1 MGAEDDC
8 VFCQI
13 VAGAFPAEFVHTDER
28 TVAFMDIN
36 PSARGHVLVVPRTHT
51 TDLHDIDPEDL
62 VACMRTAKA
71 VASTAVDVLG
81 ADGVNILQN
90 TGQAAGQ
97 AVFHFHIHVIPRYG
111 GDGLRSILSPRPGD
125 PQEIAAAAAAIRG
138 D

>member
-1 MGAEDDC
+1 MTAKDDC

-13 VAGAFPAEFVHTDER
+13 VAGAFPATVVHTDER

-36 PSARGHVLVVPRTHT
+36 PSARGHVLVVPRTHS

-62 VACMRTAKA
+62 VACMQTAKL
-71 VASTAVDVLG
+71 VASTTVNALG

-97 AVFHFHIHVIPRYG
+97 AVFHFHIHVIPRYAS
-111 GDGLRSILSPRPGD
+111 DGLRSILSPQPGD
-125 PQEIAAAAAAIRG
+125 PQEIAAIAAAIRG

>member
-1 MGAEDDC
+1 MPPEGDC

-13 VAGAFPAEFVHTDER
+13 VAGAFSATFVHTDDR
-28 TVAFMDIN
+28 TMAFMDIN
-36 PSARGHVLVVPRTHT
+36 PSARGHVLVVPRTHS

-62 VACMRTAKA
+62 VACMHTAKA
-71 VASTAVDVLG
+71 VASRAVDGLG

-97 AVFHFHIHVIPRYG
+97 AVFHFHIHVLPRYA

-125 PQEIAAAAAAIRG
+125 PQ
-138 D
+138 

>member
-13 VAGAFPAEFVHTDER
+13 VAGAFPATFVHTDDR
-28 TVAFMDIN
+28 TMAFMDIN
-36 PSARGHVLVVPRTHT
+36 PSARGHVLVVPRTHS
-51 TDLHDIDPEDL
+51 TDVHDIDPDDL
-62 VACMRTAKA
+62 VACMRTAK
-71 VASTAVDVLG
+71 VLASSAVDALG

-97 AVFHFHIHVIPRYG
+97 AVFHFHIRVIPRYG

>member
-1 MGAEDDC
+1 MTPAGDC

-13 VAGAFPAEFVHTDER
+13 VDGVFPATFVHTDDR
-28 TVAFMDIN
+28 TMAFMDIN
-36 PSARGHVLVVPRTHT
+36 PSARGHVLVVPRTHS
-51 TDLHDIDPEDL
+51 TDLYDIDPEDL
-62 VACMRTAKA
+62 AACMRTAKT
-71 VASTAVDVLG
+71 VASTAVDALG

-97 AVFHFHIHVIPRYG
+97 AVFHFHIHVIPRYD

-138 D
+138 G

>member
-1 MGAEDDC
+1 MAAEGDC

-13 VAGAFPAEFVHTDER
+13 VAGAFPATFVHVDDR
-28 TVAFMDIN
+28 TMAFMDIN
-36 PSARGHVLVVPRTHT
+36 PSARGHVLVVPRSHS
-51 TDLHDIDPEDL
+51 TDLHDVDPEDL
-62 VACMRTAKA
+62 AACMHTAKV
-71 VASTAVDVLG
+71 VASRAVDALG
-81 ADGVNILQN
+81 TDGVNILQN